1 MDGWMAPSSI
11 ERELYGAKTRG
22 DWPGYLDALARS
34 ELFLPQFRAHVDAE
48 PAQARFHPSP
58 GGRSLA
64 VYTRGMLPVPD
75 PHTVYVRQSLA
86 WFAEAWDSADP
97 PHLAV
102 NPGSPAEAYLTTTPA
117 DRARW
122 RAHWDA
128 VAPAWGLAAGSV
140 HTLHT
145 GGPLHGPVA
154 HGLAVGAH
162 LAVSN
167 GEFWNAL
174 AYHGNGYTRERER
187 LRKAWGITTPEDWH
201 DVLRRMLA
209 AEIVS
214 PVWEFALRVRR
225 VLASDFAGAVDVEHW
240 RHAAASTLRR
250 SAERAA
256 EPQLTSEGV
265 TVAEPR
271 PTAEVEGEVAG
282 VQRLIGRIARYEQR
296 FRADGLLAEG
306 DWVRSVEGWDYG
318 RASQMARWGTG
329 TRYGTLADAERG
341 VLRAG
346 EAARE
351 TYRSWEEFSA
361 GYALGRCLHF
371 DEEEFGEWY
380 AGALATHLTLTTDP
394 AGPWRNIPWRD
405 RPDLP

>member
-1 MDGWMAPSSI
+1 MAPSSI

-34 ELFLPQFRAHVDAE
+34 ELFMPQFRAHVDAE
-48 PAQARFHPSP
+48 PTQARFHPAP
-58 GGRSLA
+58 DGRSLA
-64 VYTRGMLPVPD
+64 VYTRGMLPAPD

-86 WFAEAWDSADP
+86 WFANAWDAADP

-102 NPGSPAEAYLTTTPA
+102 NPGSPAEAYLTTAPA

-128 VAPAWGLAAGSV
+128 VAPAWGLAPGAV
-140 HTLHT
+140 HTLRT

-174 AYHGNGYTRERER
+174 AYHGNGYVRERER
-187 LRKAWGITTPEDWH
+187 LRKAWGITTPEGWH

-225 VLASDFAGAVDVEHW
+225 VLASDFAGPVDVEHW
-240 RHAAASTLRR
+240 RHAAASTLRH

-256 EPQLTSEGV
+256 EPQLTPEGV

-271 PTAEVEGEVAG
+271 PTAEVEGEIAG

-296 FRADGLLAEG
+296 FRADGLLDEG
-306 DWVRSVEGWDYG
+306 GWVRSVEGWDYG
-318 RASQMARWGTG
+318 RASQMARWGLG

-380 AGALATHLTLTTDP
+380 TGALATHLTLTTDP
-394 AGPWRNIPWRD
+394 AGPWRNIPWRAQAD
-405 RPDLP
+405 VP